1 MSDKVVCK
9 GDAHIRRDQD
19 TTVWQLKKKNL
30 FPDDWG
36 VKIISDT

>member
-1 MSDKVVCK
+1 MSEKEM
-9 GDAHIRRDQD
+9 HISEGIKIPQFGN
-19 TTVWQLKKKNL
+19 LKKKNL